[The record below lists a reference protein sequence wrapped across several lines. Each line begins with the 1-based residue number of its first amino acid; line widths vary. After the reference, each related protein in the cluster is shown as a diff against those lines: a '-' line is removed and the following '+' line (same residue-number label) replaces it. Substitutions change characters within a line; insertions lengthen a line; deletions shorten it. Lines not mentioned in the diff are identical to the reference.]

1 MVLEL
6 LSCVPLKVFIFARS
20 IKDCPMYFD
29 VTRHNSPLL
38 SYGSHGTGDSC
49 FIQPC
54 SLALDLDNRIYVV
67 DTGNSRIK
75 VLDTNFKLL
84 DHIRCPQL
92 EGRSVTGLCLGVNR
106 DTLVTVNWRTKMV
119 AEINFKGVTVIF

>member
-1 MVLEL
+1 
-6 LSCVPLKVFIFARS
+6 
-20 IKDCPMYFD
+20 MYFD